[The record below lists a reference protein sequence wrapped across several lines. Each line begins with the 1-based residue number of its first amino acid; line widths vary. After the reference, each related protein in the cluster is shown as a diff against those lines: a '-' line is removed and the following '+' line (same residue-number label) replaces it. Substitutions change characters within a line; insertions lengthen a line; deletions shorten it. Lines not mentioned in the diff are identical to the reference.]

1 MREFS
6 RTDRVAQQIQKE
18 IAVILQR
25 EIKDPRLGM
34 VTVSAVEV
42 SRDLSYAKIFITV
55 FNTQDEGAAKQSAKV
70 LNEATGYIRS
80 LLGKRIRARIMP
92 ELKFV
97 VDNSL
102 MEGMRISNLVDSII
116 REDNAKHVDEDVES
130 VDADISDSEQSTKH
144 VEDTDSEEGTDTD
157 GKAQ

>member
-25 EIKDPRLGM
+25 EIKDPRLGF

-42 SRDLSYAKIFITV
+42 SRDLSYAKIFVTV
-55 FNTQDEGAAKQSAKV
+55 LNTSDEDKTKQSV
-70 LNEATGYIRS
+70 QILNDATGYIRS
-80 LLGKRIRARIMP
+80 ILGKRIRARIMP

-97 VDNSL
+97 VDTSL
-102 MEGMRISNLVDSII
+102 LEGMRISNLVDSVI
-116 REDNAKHVDEDVES
+116 REDN
-130 VDADISDSEQSTKH
+130 TKRGP
-144 VEDTDSEEGTDTD
+144 EEENEE
-157 GKAQ
+157 

>member
-42 SRDLSYAKIFITV
+42 SRDLSYAKVFITV
-55 FNTQDEGAAKQSAKV
+55 FNTDDEDKAKQSAKI

-80 LLGKRIRARIMP
+80 LLGKRIRAP
-92 ELKFV
+92 TQLKSIFV
-97 VDNSL
+97 IDNSL
-102 MEGMRISNLVDSII
+102 MEGMRISNLVDSVI
-116 REDNAKHVDEDVES
+116 REDNAKHVDED
-130 VDADISDSEQSTKH
+130 
-144 VEDTDSEEGTDTD
+144 DSEEGTKD
-157 GKAQ
+157 

>member
-55 FNTQDEGAAKQSAKV
+55 FNTQDEDAAKQSAKV

-116 REDNAKHVDEDVES
+116 REDKAKHVDDEVDS
-130 VDADISDSEQSTKH
+130 VDDAEHIDE
-144 VEDTDSEEGTDTD
+144 TDSEEGTDTD

>member
-42 SRDLSYAKIFITV
+42 SRDLSYAKIFVT
-55 FNTQDEGAAKQSAKV
+55 V
-70 LNEATGYIRS
+70 LNSKSDEDTKQNLAIMNDATGYIRS
-80 LLGKRIRARIMP
+80 ILGKRIRARIMP

-97 VDNSL
+97 LDNSL
-102 MEGMRISNLVDSII
+102 MEGMRISNLVDEVI
-116 REDNAKHVDEDVES
+116 R
-130 VDADISDSEQSTKH
+130 SDKEKRG
-144 VEDTDSEEGTDTD
+144 EDTDSAEGGEE
-157 GKAQ
+157 

>member
-6 RTDRVAQQIQKE
+6 RTDRVGQQIQKE

-55 FNTQDEGAAKQSAKV
+55 FNTKDEDAAKQSAKV

-102 MEGMRISNLVDSII
+102 MEGMRISNLVDTII
-116 REDNAKHVDEDVES
+116 REDNAKHVNEDDSS
-130 VDADISDSEQSTKH
+130 VDDVSNSGDNIKQADDKDS
-144 VEDTDSEEGTDTD
+144 
-157 GKAQ
+157 

>member
-55 FNTQDEGAAKQSAKV
+55 FNTQDEDAAKQSAKV

-116 REDNAKHVDEDVES
+116 REDKAKHVGDEVDS
-130 VDADISDSEQSTKH
+130 VDDAEHIDE
-144 VEDTDSEEGTDTD
+144 TDSEKGTNTD

>member
-25 EIKDPRLGM
+25 EIKDPRLGF

-55 FNTQDEGAAKQSAKV
+55 LNTTDEDKTKQSVAI
-70 LNEATGYIRS
+70 LNDATGYIRS
-80 LLGKRIRARIMP
+80 VLGKRIRARIMP
-92 ELKFV
+92 ELRFV

-102 MEGMRISNLVDSII
+102 LEGMRISNLVDSVI
-116 REDNAKHVDEDVES
+116 REDNQKRGPESSEDSSENPSGDE
-130 VDADISDSEQSTKH
+130 QK
-144 VEDTDSEEGTDTD
+144 
-157 GKAQ
+157 

>member
-42 SRDLSYAKIFITV
+42 SRDLSYAKVFITV
-55 FNTQDEGAAKQSAKV
+55 LNTSDEDKTKQSAAI

-97 VDNSL
+97 IDNSL
-102 MEGMRISNLVDSII
+102 MEGMRISNLVDSVI
-116 REDNAKHVDEDVES
+116 REDNAKRGPEPGDKD
-130 VDADISDSEQSTKH
+130 Q
-144 VEDTDSEEGTDTD
+144 EEE
-157 GKAQ
+157 

>member
-55 FNTQDEGAAKQSAKV
+55 FNTQDEDAAKQSAKV

-116 REDNAKHVDEDVES
+116 REDKAKHVDDEVDS
-130 VDADISDSEQSTKH
+130 VDNAEHIDE
-144 VEDTDSEEGTDTD
+144 TDSEEGTDTD

>member
-42 SRDLSYAKIFITV
+42 SRDLSYAKVFITV
-55 FNTQDEGAAKQSAKV
+55 LNTNDEDKTKQSAAI

-97 VDNSL
+97 IDNSL
-102 MEGMRISNLVDSII
+102 MEGMRISNLVDSVI
-116 REDNAKHVDEDVES
+116 REDNAKRGPES
-130 VDADISDSEQSTKH
+130 RDKDQ
-144 VEDTDSEEGTDTD
+144 EEE
-157 GKAQ
+157 

>member
-42 SRDLSYAKIFITV
+42 SRDLSYAKV
-55 FNTQDEGAAKQSAKV
+55 FVTV
-70 LNEATGYIRS
+70 LNSKSEDDTKQNLAILNDATGYIRS

-92 ELKFV
+92 ELRFV
-97 VDNSL
+97 LDNSL
-102 MEGMRISNLVDSII
+102 MEGMRISNLVDEVI
-116 REDNAKHVDEDVES
+116 RTDKEKRGDDANSAEDGDE
-130 VDADISDSEQSTKH
+130 
-144 VEDTDSEEGTDTD
+144 
-157 GKAQ
+157 

>member
-42 SRDLSYAKIFITV
+42 SRDLSYAKVFITV
-55 FNTQDEGAAKQSAKV
+55 LNTSDEDKTKQSAAI
-70 LNEATGYIRS
+70 LNEAAGYIRS

-97 VDNSL
+97 IDNSL
-102 MEGMRISNLVDSII
+102 MEGMRISNLVDSVI
-116 REDNAKHVDEDVES
+116 REDNAKRGPES
-130 VDADISDSEQSTKH
+130 GDKDQ
-144 VEDTDSEEGTDTD
+144 EEE
-157 GKAQ
+157 

>member
-42 SRDLSYAKIFITV
+42 SRDLSYAKVFITV
-55 FNTQDEGAAKQSAKV
+55 FNTDDEDKAKQSAKI
-70 LNEATGYIRS
+70 LNEAPGYIRS

-92 ELKFV
+92 ELRFV
-97 VDNSL
+97 IDNSL
-102 MEGMRISNLVDSII
+102 MEGMRISNLVDSVI
-116 REDNAKHVDEDVES
+116 REDNAKHVDED
-130 VDADISDSEQSTKH
+130 
-144 VEDTDSEEGTDTD
+144 DSEEGTKD
-157 GKAQ
+157 

>member
-42 SRDLSYAKIFITV
+42 SRDLSYAKVFITV
-55 FNTQDEGAAKQSAKV
+55 FNTEDENKARKRKI

-102 MEGMRISNLVDSII
+102 MEGMRISNLVDSVI
-116 REDNAKHVDEDVES
+116 REDNAKHVDDE
-130 VDADISDSEQSTKH
+130 
-144 VEDTDSEEGTDTD
+144 TDSEEGTKD
-157 GKAQ
+157 

>member
-6 RTDRVAQQIQKE
+6 RTDRVGQQIQKE

-55 FNTQDEGAAKQSAKV
+55 LNTSDEDKTKQSVAI
-70 LNEATGYIRS
+70 LNDATGYIRS
-80 LLGKRIRARIMP
+80 ILGKRIRARIMP
-92 ELKFV
+92 ELRFV

-102 MEGMRISNLVDSII
+102 LEGMRISNLVDSVI
-116 REDNAKHVDEDVES
+116 RDDNEKRGPESSED
-130 VDADISDSEQSTKH
+130 EQ
-144 VEDTDSEEGTDTD
+144 E
-157 GKAQ
+157 

>member
-6 RTDRVAQQIQKE
+6 RTDRVGQQIQKE

-42 SRDLSYAKIFITV
+42 SRDLSYAKVFITV
-55 FNTQDEGAAKQSAKV
+55 FNTEDENKAKESAKI

-80 LLGKRIRARIMP
+80 LLGTRIRARIMP

-102 MEGMRISNLVDSII
+102 MEGMRISNLVDSVI
-116 REDNAKHVDEDVES
+116 REDNAKHVDDE
-130 VDADISDSEQSTKH
+130 
-144 VEDTDSEEGTDTD
+144 TDSEEGTKD
-157 GKAQ
+157 

>member
-18 IAVILQR
+18 IALIIQR
-25 EIKDPRLGM
+25 EIKDPRLGL

-55 FNTQDEGAAKQSAKV
+55 LNTNDEDKTKQSVKL
-70 LNEATGYIRS
+70 LNEATGFIRS

-92 ELKFV
+92 ELRFV
-97 VDNSL
+97 VDTSL
-102 MEGMRISNLVDSII
+102 MEGMRISNLVDSVI
-116 REDNAKHVDEDVES
+116 REDNAKRKDDEEQN
-130 VDADISDSEQSTKH
+130 DSEGSK
-144 VEDTDSEEGTDTD
+144 E
-157 GKAQ
+157 